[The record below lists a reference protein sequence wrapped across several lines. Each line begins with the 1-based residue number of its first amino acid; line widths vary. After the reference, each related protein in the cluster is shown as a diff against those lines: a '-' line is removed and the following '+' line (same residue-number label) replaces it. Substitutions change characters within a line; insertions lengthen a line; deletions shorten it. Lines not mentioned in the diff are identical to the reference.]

1 MPNLYGDIIKGKEC
15 MFFALTDNEF
25 SKFFGKED
33 EFKIILAKGLKPF
46 DPKSDIQPTKKNE
59 NIAVVS
65 EKNCICYSFNKA
77 NGPHPDRY
85 QNRDD
90 YTDWLKSDVGIKN
103 LTDVLKILKR

>member
-1 MPNLYGDIIKGKEC
+1 MPKLYEDIIKGKEF
-15 MFFALTDNEF
+15 MSFEFTDKDF

-33 EFKIILAKGLKPF
+33 EFKLILAKGLKPF
-46 DPKSDIQPTKKNE
+46 DPKSEIKPSKKNE

-85 QNRDD
+85 QSRDD
-90 YTDWLKSDVGIKN
+90 YTDWIKSDVGIKN
-103 LTDVLKILKR
+103 LKDVISALKK